1 MSGKPSRRNTKKL
14 REETARANA
23 VKNLRAA
30 PDAAQWPPPAY
41 NAPQYSPLCVPS
53 KKTSGATGGQKA
65 GANNAVSSGSQV
77 EPENGAPVDYAAVAD
92 DSIDEGTGTG
102 SILDSKQLFLIQMPP
117 LPHPSA
123 IYTDGSAENGKNAKN
138 ANGISKYESDLGG
151 QASTLKDELTFD
163 QSGTSTDQAQFVGKG
178 ATRVIA
184 TREQFLDRLPSG
196 KLGKLR
202 RYKSGKVE
210 LVLGNYVFDVTK
222 GPALNTRRDIV
233 HMNIDAKQYEP
244 VGSAGERLIISPNIN
259 SLLDQ
264 EGRCREDSNAAKAEE
279 RK

>member
-1 MSGKPSRRNTKKL
+1 
-14 REETARANA
+14 
-23 VKNLRAA
+23 
-30 PDAAQWPPPAY
+30 
-41 NAPQYSPLCVPS
+41 
-53 KKTSGATGGQKA
+53 
-65 GANNAVSSGSQV
+65 
-77 EPENGAPVDYAAVAD
+77 
-92 DSIDEGTGTG
+92 
-102 SILDSKQLFLIQMPP
+102 MPP

-163 QSGTSTDQAQFVGKG
+163 QSGSSTDQAQFVGKG
-178 ATRVIA
+178 ATRV
-184 TREQFLDRLPSG
+184 TTTGEQFLDRLPSG

-259 SLLDQ
+259 SLLHQ
-264 EGRCREDSNAAKAEE
+264 EGHYREDSNAAKAEE

>member
-1 MSGKPSRRNTKKL
+1 MSGKPNRRNTKKL

-23 VKNLRAA
+23 IKNLRAA

-53 KKTSGATGGQKA
+53 KK
-65 GANNAVSSGSQV
+65 
-77 EPENGAPVDYAAVAD
+77 PENGAPVDNAAVAD
-92 DSIDEGTGTG
+92 DSVDEGTATG
-102 SILDSKQLFLIQMPP
+102 SILDSNKLFLIQMPP

-123 IYTDGSAENGKNAKN
+123 LYTDGPAENAKD
-138 ANGISKYESDLGG
+138 ANGKTKYESDIGG

-163 QSGTSTDQAQFVGKG
+163 QSGSSTDQAQFVGKG
-178 ATRVIA
+178 ATRV
-184 TREQFLDRLPSG
+184 TTTGEQFLDRLPSG

>member
-1 MSGKPSRRNTKKL
+1 
-14 REETARANA
+14 
-23 VKNLRAA
+23 
-30 PDAAQWPPPAY
+30 
-41 NAPQYSPLCVPS
+41 
-53 KKTSGATGGQKA
+53 
-65 GANNAVSSGSQV
+65 
-77 EPENGAPVDYAAVAD
+77 
-92 DSIDEGTGTG
+92 
-102 SILDSKQLFLIQMPP
+102 MPP

-163 QSGTSTDQAQFVGKG
+163 QSGSSTDQAQFVGKG
-178 ATRVIA
+178 ATRV
-184 TREQFLDRLPSG
+184 TTTGEQFLDRLPSG

-222 GPALNTRRDIV
+222 GPALNTRRDVV
-233 HMNIDAKQYEP
+233 HMNIDAKQYESM
-244 VGSAGERLIISPNIN
+244 GSLGERLIVSPNIN
-259 SLLDQ
+259 SLLHQ
-264 EGRCREDSNAAKAEE
+264 EGHYREDSNAAKAEE